1 MAVLEVSWT
10 RIIEYLDI
18 VTKSASASDLE
29 RGLITAYEE
38 ILASHRNE
46 ILLQMQAQT
55 IREESIQESMRDGFK
70 QVRQVVLHAFRNAN
84 IGNPEERTYLFLA
97 RGMLCNIA
105 EAIQLPELKQ
115 FGGDVG

>member
-1 MAVLEVSWT
+1 MATLEVSWT

-105 EAIQLPELKQ
+105 KAIQLPELKQ